1 MMRRD
6 FLSLSA
12 AAMVPVVKEAPPIR
26 SIDVFRISY
35 PTKAYFR
42 FFENNER
49 PTVVVRINTEDPKL
63 AGWGQS
69 VPSPAWSYE
78 SIDTV
83 LATYKRLIPGLIG
96 KNPTDLAGAHQIM
109 NRLIAPGFSTGAP
122 IAKAGLDLALH
133 DLAGR
138 IAGKS
143 VPQLWGLKPLE
154 KITISYTLNPQKL
167 DDVAP
172 MMAQGRAEGYRHFN
186 IKVAPDPKFDVEM
199 AKLVRKNAPD
209 CFLWADANGGYDVET
224 ALAVAPKLRDAG
236 VDVFEQPVPSNRLR
250 GFQALKKQGALPIIL
265 DEGVVHSSDL
275 EEFIGLGMC
284 DGLAMKPARTA
295 GLMDAKKQIEIVQK
309 HGLMF
314 LGSGLTDPDISLAA
328 TLQLYGSFQLK
339 YPAALNGLQFL
350 KGSIL
355 KKPFALEEG
364 TLRVPTGPGLGF
376 DVDEQQLRE
385 MRRD

>member
-12 AAMVPVVKEAPPIR
+12 AAMVPVAADAPPIE
-26 SIDVFRISY
+26 SIEFAVVAY
-35 PTKAYFR
+35 PTKGYFR

-49 PTVVVRINTEDPKL
+49 TTVVVRVRAGAFE
-63 AGWGQS
+63 GWGQS
-69 VPSPAWSYE
+69 VPSPIWSYE
-78 SIDTV
+78 SDATV
-83 LATYKRLIPGLIG
+83 LATLTRLAPALKG
-96 KNPTDLAGAHQIM
+96 KNPTDLAGIHQVM
-109 NRLIAPGFSTGAP
+109 NRLVAPGFSTGAP
-122 IAKAGLDLALH
+122 IAKAGIDLALH

-143 VPQLWGLKPLE
+143 VPALWGLKPLE
-154 KITISYTLNPQKL
+154 RINVSYTLNPPKL
-167 DDVAP
+167 DDIEP
-172 MMAQGRAEGYRHFN
+172 MMEQGRKLGYKHFN
-186 IKVAPDPKFDVEM
+186 IKVAPDPKFDVEL
-199 AKLVRKNAPD
+199 ARRVRKNAPD

-236 VDVFEQPVPSNRLR
+236 VDVFEQPVPSNSLR
-250 GFQALKKQGALPIIL
+250 GLMALKKQGALPIIL

-275 EEFIGLGMC
+275 EEFIALGMC

-295 GLMDAKKQIEIVQK
+295 GLFDAKKQIEIVQK

-328 TLQLYGSFQLK
+328 TLQLYGAFQLK

-350 KGSIL
+350 NGSLL
-355 KKPFALEEG
+355 KKPFALEDG
-364 TLRVPTGPGLGF
+364 TLTVPTGPGLGF
-376 DVDEQQLRE
+376 DVDLDQWARLR
-385 MRRD
+385 RG

>member
-12 AAMVPVVKEAPPIR
+12 AAMIPVAKDAPPL
-26 SIDVFRISY
+26 SAIDVFLVPYR
-35 PTKAYFR
+35 TKAFFR

-49 PTVVVRINTEDPKL
+49 PTVVVRARAGNFT
-63 AGWGQS
+63 GWGQS

-78 SIDTV
+78 SVDTV

-96 KNPTDLAGAHQIM
+96 KNPTDLAGAHQVM
-109 NRLIAPGFSTGAP
+109 NRLIAPSFSTGAP

-133 DLAGR
+133 DLAGK
-138 IAGKS
+138 IAAKS
-143 VPQLWGLKPLE
+143 VPQLWNLKPLD
-154 KITISYTLNPQKL
+154 KITISYTLNPTKL
-167 DDVAP
+167 DDIEP
-172 MMAQGRAEGYRHFN
+172 MMAQGRKEGYRHFN

-199 AKLVRKNAPD
+199 AKIVRKNAPD
-209 CFLWADANGGYDVET
+209 CFLWADANGGYDVDT

-236 VDVFEQPVPSNRLR
+236 VNVLEQPVPSNRLR
-250 GFQALKKQGALPIIL
+250 GFMALKKQGALPIIL

-275 EEFIGLGMC
+275 EEFIALGMC

-295 GLMDAKKQIEIVQK
+295 GLFDAKKQLEIVQK

-350 KGSIL
+350 AGSLL
-355 KKPFALEEG
+355 KSPFALDQG

-376 DVDEQQLRE
+376 EVDESKLAE
-385 MRRD
+385 MRRA

>member
-143 VPQLWGLKPLE
+143 VPELWGLKPLE

-236 VDVFEQPVPSNRLR
+236 VDVFEQPVQSNQIR
-250 GFQALKKQGALPIIL
+250 GFMALKKQGALPIIL
-265 DEGVVHSSDL
+265 DEGVVHSSEL

-376 DVDEQQLRE
+376 DVDEQKLRE

>member
-209 CFLWADANGGYDVET
+209 CFVWADANGGYDVET

-284 DGLAMKPARTA
+284 DGLAMKPARTS

-376 DVDEQQLRE
+376 DVDEQKLRE
-385 MRRD
+385 MSRD

>member
-63 AGWGQS
+63 AGWGQA

-138 IAGKS
+138 IAGRS
-143 VPQLWGLKPLE
+143 VPELWGLKPLE

-236 VDVFEQPVPSNRLR
+236 VDVFEQPVQSNQIR
-250 GFQALKKQGALPIIL
+250 GFMALKKQGALPIIL
-265 DEGVVHSSDL
+265 DEGVVHSSEL

-376 DVDEQQLRE
+376 DVDEQKLRE

>member
-143 VPQLWGLKPLE
+143 VPELWGLKPLE

-236 VDVFEQPVPSNRLR
+236 VDVFEQPVQSNQIR
-250 GFQALKKQGALPIIL
+250 GFMALKKQGALPIIL
-265 DEGVVHSSDL
+265 DEGVVHSSEL
-275 EEFIGLGMC
+275 EEFIALGMC

-376 DVDEQQLRE
+376 DVDEQKLRE

>member
-12 AAMVPVVKEAPPIR
+12 AAMVPVVKGAPPIR

-49 PTVVVRINTEDPKL
+49 PTVVVRINTEDPKV

-209 CFLWADANGGYDVET
+209 CFVWADANGGYDVET

-376 DVDEQQLRE
+376 DVDEQKLRE
-385 MRRD
+385 MSRD

>member
-12 AAMVPVVKEAPPIR
+12 AAMVPVVKGAPPIR

-49 PTVVVRINTEDPKL
+49 PTVVVRINTEDPKV

-209 CFLWADANGGYDVET
+209 CFVWADANGGYDVET

-236 VDVFEQPVPSNRLR
+236 VDVFEQPLPSNRLR

-376 DVDEQQLRE
+376 DVDEQKLRE
-385 MRRD
+385 MSRD